1 MLETYSCIIPLKS
14 APPCSLLL
22 GRTNIAST
30 FPITGVFFSLIKYP
44 FVLRE
49 LIVDKLKVL
58 GSKVIKSGSHWW

>member
-1 MLETYSCIIPLKS
+1 
-14 APPCSLLL
+14 L

-58 GSKVIKSGSHWW
+58 GSKVIKSGSHWWWQARLLLVAWKICNDRH